1 MPMSKFFLLLKAQ
14 LASALNQ
21 GRQNSFGSK
30 SKKVASFGGM
40 MFFYALMFALAA
52 FYEYMFAGAFYSVA
66 GNFET
71 FTTVLVFGASALTL
85 FSSVSSV
92 KNVIFC
98 SRDYDMT
105 LSLPISAGTV
115 VAAKTATVYI
125 FDLIT
130 TALILLPLYFMPLVF
145 HAQMPVSYW
154 VMYPLLMLFVPM
166 LPIMIGALI
175 SALVSFISAHFKY
188 MRVVSML
195 IYVAFIG
202 GIFYLSLS
210 SSNID
215 KSEVAAALDAVT
227 KSGLMRYYPF
237 AGMFTAAL
245 TLDLKSI
252 AIFFG
257 AGIAAFALVCF
268 IFGRFYGELH
278 DFFNKKQ
285 TGGRYKLSAGAG
297 NARSA
302 LFKKEI
308 SRIFSSGMI
317 LMNSCS
323 GVLML
328 VIAAVLAMVKISSL
342 DAASFEAVAPVLGAM
357 APFFIGMMAG
367 MSCTTYSS
375 ISLEGRC
382 LPLLKSLPI
391 SYGDIIK
398 TKLRVHFTLLFAP
411 IAIASALIAAAIKA
425 DIVTFIFTLLIPL
438 AFSYYSGVFGMLLN
452 LKKYNLD
459 WTNEIA
465 AVKQGF
471 AVMVTIFTTMIT
483 SMIGMFASIVLV
495 AGLSVPPLIIFSAFF
510 TLQLIACGIVT
521 YLLKAKGE
529 KLFTAVGE

>member
-1 MPMSKFFLLLKAQ
+1 MQMNKFFLLLRAQ

-21 GRQNSFGSK
+21 GRQNNLG
-30 SKKVASFGGM
+30 KKQKKAASAAGTIFIYILATA
-40 MFFYALMFALAA
+40 FFA
-52 FYEYMFAGAFYSVA
+52 FYEYIFAGAFYSA
-66 GNFET
+66 TGNLDAFIT
-71 FTTVLVFGASALTL
+71 LIVFAASALTL
-85 FSSVSSV
+85 FSSISSV
-92 KNVIFC
+92 KNLIFC

-125 FDLIT
+125 FDLVT
-130 TALILLPLYFMPLVF
+130 TVMILLPTYFMPLIL

-154 VMYPLLMLFVPM
+154 VLYPLLMLFVPM
-166 LPIMIGALI
+166 LPLMIGALI

-188 MRVVSML
+188 MRVVSTL
-195 IYVAFIG
+195 IYVAFVA
-202 GIFYLSLS
+202 GIFYLSLT
-210 SSNID
+210 SSNIEE
-215 KSEVAAALDAVT
+215 SEIAAALEAIT

-245 TLDLKSI
+245 ALDLKSI

-268 IFGRFYGELH
+268 VFGRFYGELH

-285 TGGRYKLSAGAG
+285 TGGKYKLSAGAG

-328 VIAAVLAMVKISSL
+328 VIAAVLALVKFSSL
-342 DAASFEAVAPVLGAM
+342 DAETFEAVSEIFGVM
-357 APFFIGMMAG
+357 APFFVGMMAG

-398 TKLRVHFTLLFAP
+398 TKLRVHFTLLFPP
-411 IAIASALIAAAIKA
+411 IAIASALIAVAMKA
-425 DIVTFIFTLLIPL
+425 DIVTFIFMLLIPL
-438 AFSYYSGVFGMLLN
+438 AFSYFTGFFGMLLN

-459 WTNEIA
+459 WTNEVA

-471 AVMVTIFTTMIT
+471 AVMVTIFTSMIVA
-483 SMIGMFASIVLV
+483 MIGMFAGIVLV
-495 AGLSVPPLIIFSAFF
+495 TGLSVPPLIVLSAFF

-521 YLLKAKGE
+521 YLLKSKGE
-529 KLFTAVGE
+529 KLLTAVGE

>member
-1 MPMSKFFLLLKAQ
+1 MSKFFLLLKAQ

-40 MFFYALMFALAA
+40 MFFYVLMLALAA
-52 FYEYMFAGAFYSVA
+52 FYEYIFAGAFYSVA
-66 GNFET
+66 GNLEA
-71 FTTVLVFGASALTL
+71 FTTVLVFGASVLTL

-215 KSEVAAALDAVT
+215 KSEVAAAL
-227 KSGLMRYYPF
+227 S
-237 AGMFTAAL
+237 
-245 TLDLKSI
+245 LDLKSI

-268 IFGRFYGELH
+268 VFGRFYGELH

-398 TKLRVHFTLLFAP
+398 TKLRVHFALLFAP

-471 AVMVTIFTTMIT
+471 AVMVTIFTTMIAA
-483 SMIGMFASIVLV
+483 MIGMFASILLV
-495 AGLSVPPLIIFSAFF
+495 AGLSVPPIIIFSAFF